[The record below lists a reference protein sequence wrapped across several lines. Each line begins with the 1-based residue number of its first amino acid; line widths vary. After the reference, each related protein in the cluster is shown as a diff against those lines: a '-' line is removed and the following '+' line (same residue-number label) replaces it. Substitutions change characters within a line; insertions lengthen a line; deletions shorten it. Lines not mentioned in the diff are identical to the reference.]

1 MKNLEK
7 QGVAGRHDGDVMA
20 AESAQDTRAKLE
32 IAAAWNEYQQT
43 ERHGME
49 FGRVCYQW
57 RETFKSKAGCK
68 SKGTGIRP
76 ILEEFGIP
84 TSTAYFWI
92 KRYESSIGVKHPTPP
107 QKSVFEELSK
117 VLNAL
122 VPSITDGV
130 EHKTIT
136 LIQEASDRVLAQ
148 DLTKQE
154 EEHREEVVFLLNKI
168 SNDFAIYAQMLGQ
181 PGGTVQ

>member
-20 AESAQDTRAKLE
+20 SESAQDTRAKQE

-43 ERHGME
+43 ERCGIE
-49 FGRVCYQW
+49 FGRVCYLW

-68 SKGTGIRP
+68 SKGKGIRP

-92 KRYESSIGVKHPTPP
+92 KHYEVSIGVERPTPP

-117 VLNAL
+117 VLNTL

-136 LIQEASDRVLAQ
+136 LIQKASDRVLAQ

-154 EEHREEVVFLLNKI
+154 GEYRQEIEFLLSQI
-168 SNDFAIYAQMLGQ
+168 SKNFAIYAHMFRQS
-181 PGGTVQ
+181 GTVQ

>member
-1 MKNLEK
+1 MNKLEK
-7 QGVAGRHDGDVMA
+7 QDGAGRRDGDVMT
-20 AESAQDTRAKLE
+20 AESAQSTQAKQE
-32 IAAAWNEYQQT
+32 IAAAWNECQQT
-43 ERHGME
+43 ERCGIE

-68 SKGTGIRP
+68 SKGKGIRP
-76 ILEEFGIP
+76 ILKEFGIP

-92 KRYESSIGVKHPTPP
+92 KRYESSIGVKRPTPAP
-107 QKSVFEELSK
+107 KSVFEELSK
-117 VLNAL
+117 VLNTL

-154 EEHREEVVFLLNKI
+154 EEHRKEVVFLLNKI
-168 SNDFAIYAQMLGQ
+168 SKDFAIYAQMLSQ
-181 PGGTVQ
+181 SGTVQ